1 MVDQSLRAKFIKRR
15 SYIRPINDEGTIF
28 ETDEQAVN
36 RQIEHQEYLWVNA
49 KKEKFKYILQEVEHG
64 SEDDKRNAAARFWE
78 ATRLN
83 EHEHAELAE
92 LRGLI
97 ESHKVSLS
105 GRVKWMAGTSVI
117 KERPASAFNCSATDI
132 AIPADFVDVFW
143 LLLQGCGVGFKPKP
157 GMLTGFGKKVEVVI
171 VGSERTGRGGAEK
184 TTESFD
190 GVTWTI
196 KFGDS
201 AKAWAKGVGKLTTG
215 KYRAQRLVLDL
226 SELRPAGERLRGYGW
241 ISSGWEP
248 FAKGLKIITDVLND
262 KAGEYLDALDIGD
275 IANALGTVLS
285 SRRSAQI
292 WLMEDHAPELEDFIT
307 AKNRDHEGQI
317 LDGKWWRSQSNNS
330 IAFNKRPPKAVLNK
344 LLRNVLKGGE
354 PGLYNLERARKVAP
368 WAKAT
373 NPCAEIIL
381 PSKGFCVARNTKV
394 ITREGL
400 FNIEERVGKK
410 TEIWNG
416 KRWSSVTPYQ
426 TGESVTLF
434 RVYANDGSYL
444 DVTANH
450 RWQVFYKNKSEA
462 WADGIE
468 KEVTTLELI
477 ELIGDEKRVVRL
489 PDFTITHDEGVVL
502 PDRYAYTA
510 GVFLG
515 DGCLSTAPG
524 AVMVDLYGDKQNLPL
539 LATVG
544 STRRTNGN
552 GKEFTRARLHLDAV
566 VAQRLRES
574 LSEVFTWSLQDRLAF
589 LAGLI
594 DTDGSETGTGGVR
607 FYTGNYTRSQEVQ
620 LLLRSV
626 GLKGS
631 LNKMAEAGEATNLGT
646 RKTDMWYIQI
656 TDARGIPC
664 ARVDVSGGHEPV
676 GKGKYQLISSI
687 ERLPQEGPS
696 YCLTEPEFGMCVF
709 GNMLTY
715 QCNLVQI
722 VWSRF
727 NGDWDGLMRAHF
739 LMARANYR
747 QTQVNMRDGVLQLQW
762 NDNNQLLRLCG
773 VSPTG
778 IIGSDVK
785 TKEQRR
791 ELRAISRYGAD
802 SMADEL
808 AQNRA
813 ALVTQVQPGG
823 TSSKVL
829 GLEGDEVQEG
839 AHVSPTR
846 FLLNNVNFSR
856 HDPLVEKARAANY
869 RVFENPSDP
878 ENMLIA
884 MPVAFPASDV
894 YKKVTLSN
902 GEVAEVS
909 TETAIDQLERYLA
922 LMEDYVDHNCSI
934 TISFDETE
942 IKDIV
947 DWLYK
952 HWDSYIGVSFMHR
965 NDPTKTAQDLGFAYL
980 PQEAISEETYLAY
993 AASLLPID
1001 LSDDAEQDKIGDLD
1015 ACTAGA
1021 CPIK

>member
-36 RQIEHQEYLWVNA
+36 RQIEHQEYLWKNA
-49 KKEKFKYILQEVEHG
+49 KKEKFKYILQEAEHG

-117 KERPASAFNCSATDI
+117 KERPASAFNCCATYI
-132 AIPADFVDVFW
+132 AIPADFVDVMW

-157 GMLTGFGKKVEVVI
+157 GMLTGFGKKMEVVT
-171 VGSERTGRGGAEK
+171 VGSERTGRGGAEN

-292 WLMEDHAPELEDFIT
+292 WLMEDHAPELEDFII

-368 WAKAT
+368 WANLT

-381 PSKGFCVARNTKV
+381 PSC
-394 ITREGL
+394 GL
-400 FNIEERVGKK
+400 
-410 TEIWNG
+410 
-416 KRWSSVTPYQ
+416 
-426 TGESVTLF
+426 
-434 RVYANDGSYL
+434 
-444 DVTANH
+444 
-450 RWQVFYKNKSEA
+450 
-462 WADGIE
+462 
-468 KEVTTLELI
+468 
-477 ELIGDEKRVVRL
+477 
-489 PDFTITHDEGVVL
+489 
-502 PDRYAYTA
+502 
-510 GVFLG
+510 
-515 DGCLSTAPG
+515 
-524 AVMVDLYGDKQNLPL
+524 
-539 LATVG
+539 
-544 STRRTNGN
+544 
-552 GKEFTRARLHLDAV
+552 
-566 VAQRLRES
+566 
-574 LSEVFTWSLQDRLAF
+574 
-589 LAGLI
+589 
-594 DTDGSETGTGGVR
+594 
-607 FYTGNYTRSQEVQ
+607 
-620 LLLRSV
+620 
-626 GLKGS
+626 
-631 LNKMAEAGEATNLGT
+631 
-646 RKTDMWYIQI
+646 
-656 TDARGIPC
+656 
-664 ARVDVSGGHEPV
+664 
-676 GKGKYQLISSI
+676 
-687 ERLPQEGPS
+687 
-696 YCLTEPEFGMCVF
+696 
-709 GNMLTY
+709 
-715 QCNLVQI
+715 CNLVQI

-791 ELRAISRYGAD
+791 KLRAISRQGAD

-808 AQNRA
+808 VQNRA